1 MRTLTLKIEDDYFIE
16 DKIIAMLKTLPEKA
30 LQIEEET
37 AEDKLASLQNE
48 IKSAMDDVKTGRT
61 KVVRVID

>member
-1 MRTLTLKIEDDYFIE
+1 MRTLTLKIEDDYF

-37 AEDKLASLQNE
+37 PEDKLASLKNE